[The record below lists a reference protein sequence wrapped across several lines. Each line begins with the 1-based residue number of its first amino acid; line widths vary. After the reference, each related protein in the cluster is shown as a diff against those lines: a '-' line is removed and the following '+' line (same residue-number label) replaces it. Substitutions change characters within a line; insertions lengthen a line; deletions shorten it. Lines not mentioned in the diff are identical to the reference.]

1 MKRTSR
7 IQTVISPLHRKKLDN
22 LTRRYGTMNEVI
34 ERGIEILEEMEVET
48 DIVESEEE
56 IRELRRKS
64 ELFDALYSF
73 SGFILVRSQTIDE
86 LLEVLLDNASLNE
99 FVKKQR
105 NWVLQDL
112 EIQKTMSK
120 LAQNYSK
127 NFASLVEIIQQI
139 SDTFRSF
146 YVLASSEPEKK
157 VVIHPN
163 FLHKFP
169 ELIAGQI
176 QGILEFLGFSIR
188 YRIVNDRILLEWQ
201 TDEAMEEEGEEGEST
216 PSPMKQELQE
226 LEEEV
231 LDVDSRIGMYKD
243 LRAKLEGFTEDS
255 AKSEKEIIKDI
266 INIASLLEIPRWEQG
281 LFTTGNRRFTYLPQ
295 EFLVEFFD
303 AINISNSEK
312 LNELLHEIG
321 KKFHDLQLPALEKS
335 KGNFVLEK
343 ELTNLKTIF
352 NDYFGFG
359 KTELSLKKEGALL
372 TIQNPILSGSSLL
385 ELITGFLANTGYH
398 TSIKRSVEE
407 GHYRNEFMITRTS
420 TTILIVDDEKRILQ
434 SLAKTL
440 EREEELT
447 YSITTAESGE
457 EALQKL
463 EKEGPFDLVLSDH
476 NMPGMK
482 GVELLEKV
490 RLYDPSII
498 RILITGYRELE
509 IARDAIN
516 KARIHYFIEKPPEAQ
531 ALRDIVKQEILKKR
545 NTDQ

>member
-1 MKRTSR
+1 
-7 IQTVISPLHRKKLDN
+7 
-22 LTRRYGTMNEVI
+22 MNEVI

-64 ELFDALYSF
+64 ELFDALSSF

-146 YVLASSEPEKK
+146 YVLASSEPERK

-176 QGILEFLGFSIR
+176 QGILDFLGFNIH

-201 TDEAMEEEGEEGEST
+201 TEESSSDEDSEEEESE
-216 PSPMKQELQE
+216 MKRDLKE

-243 LRAKLEGFTEDS
+243 LRAKLEGFTEDT

-303 AINISNSEK
+303 AINISNTEK
-312 LNELLHEIG
+312 LSDLLREVG
-321 KKFHDLQLPALEKS
+321 KKLHDINLPALEK
-335 KGNFVLEK
+335 KQENFVLDHA
-343 ELTNLKTIF
+343 LNNLKTIF

-359 KTELSLKKEGALL
+359 KTELSLKRDGALL
-372 TIQNPILSGSSLL
+372 TIQNPLLSGNSLL
-385 ELITGFLANTGYH
+385 EIISGYLGNSGYK
-398 TSIKRSVEE
+398 TTLKRSVEE
-407 GHYRNEFMITRTS
+407 GHYRDEYIVNRTA
-420 TTILIVDDEKRILQ
+420 TAILIVDDEKRILQ

-440 EREEELT
+440 EREEELS

-457 EALQKL
+457 EALDKL
-463 EKEGPFDLVLSDH
+463 ENEGPFDLVLSDH

-498 RILITGYRELE
+498 RILITGYSELE
-509 IARDAIN
+509 IAKDAIN
-516 KARIHYFIEKPPEAQ
+516 KARIHFFIEKPPEAQ
-531 ALRDIVKQEILKKR
+531 VLRDIVKQEILKKR
-545 NTDQ
+545 NPDQ

>member
-1 MKRTSR
+1 
-7 IQTVISPLHRKKLDN
+7 
-22 LTRRYGTMNEVI
+22 MNEVI

-64 ELFDALYSF
+64 ELFDALSSF

-176 QGILEFLGFSIR
+176 QGILDFLGFNIH

-201 TDEAMEEEGEEGEST
+201 TDEKEVSEEDEESGV
-216 PSPMKQELQE
+216 KQDLKE

-255 AKSEKEIIKDI
+255 SKSEKEIIKDI
-266 INIASLLEIPRWEQG
+266 INVASLLEIPRWEQG

-295 EFLVEFFD
+295 EFLVDFFD
-303 AINISNSEK
+303 AVNISNSEK
-312 LNELLHEIG
+312 LSELLKDLG
-321 KKFHDLQLPALEKS
+321 KKLHDVQLPALQKGT
-335 KGNFVLEK
+335 GNFNLER
-343 ELTNLKTIF
+343 ELNNLKTIF

-359 KTELSLKKEGALL
+359 KTELSLKKEGALITL
-372 TIQNPILSGSSLL
+372 QNPLLSGNSLL
-385 ELITGFLANTGYH
+385 EMMNGYLQNNGYK
-398 TSIKRSVEE
+398 IELKRSVEE
-407 GHYRNEFMITRTS
+407 GHYRNEYIIKRTS

-447 YSITTAESGE
+447 YSIVTAESGE
-457 EALQKL
+457 DALKKF
-463 EKEGPFDLVLSDH
+463 ENDGPFDLVLSDH

-490 RLYDPSII
+490 RLQDPSTI
-498 RILITGYRELE
+498 RILITGYSELD

-516 KARIHYFIEKPPEAQ
+516 KARIHFFIEKPPEAQ
-531 ALRDIVKQEILKKR
+531 ALRDIIKQEIMKKR
-545 NTDQ
+545 TTS

>member
-1 MKRTSR
+1 
-7 IQTVISPLHRKKLDN
+7 
-22 LTRRYGTMNEVI
+22 MNEVI

-64 ELFDALYSF
+64 ELFDALSSF

-146 YVLASSEPEKK
+146 YVLASSEPERK

-176 QGILEFLGFSIR
+176 QGILEFLGFKIR
-188 YRIVNDRILLEWQ
+188 YRIINDRILLEWQ
-201 TDEAMEEEGEEGEST
+201 TDEVESSSEEEDEET
-216 PSPMKQELQE
+216 PSVKQELKE
-226 LEEEV
+226 FEEEV

-266 INIASLLEIPRWEQG
+266 INIASILEIPRWEQG
-281 LFTTGNRRFTYLPQ
+281 LFTTGNRRFTYIPQ
-295 EFLVEFFD
+295 EFMVDFFD
-303 AINISNSEK
+303 SINISNSEK
-312 LNELLHEIG
+312 LGDLLREMG
-321 KKFHDLQLPALEKS
+321 KKLHDLQLPGLSKITENFSFEKA
-335 KGNFVLEK
+335 V
-343 ELTNLKTIF
+343 TNLKTIF

-359 KTELSLKKEGALL
+359 KSELSLKKDGALL
-372 TIQNPILSGSSLL
+372 TIQNPLLSGNSLL
-385 ELITGFLANTGYH
+385 EIINGYLLNSGYK
-398 TSIKRSVEE
+398 TTIKRSIEE
-407 GHYRNEFMITRTS
+407 GHYRNEYVINRVATS
-420 TTILIVDDEKRILQ
+420 ILIVDDEKRILQ

-440 EREEELT
+440 EREEELS
-447 YSITTAESGE
+447 YSIITAESGE
-457 EALQKL
+457 DALMKL

-490 RLYDPSII
+490 RLHDPSII
-498 RILITGYRELE
+498 RILITGYSELE
-509 IARDAIN
+509 IAKDAIN
-516 KARIHYFIEKPPEAQ
+516 KARIHFFIEKPPEAQ
-531 ALRDIVKQEILKKR
+531 VLRDIIKQEILKKR
-545 NTDQ
+545 SPNQ

>member
-64 ELFDALYSF
+64 ELFDALSSF

-176 QGILEFLGFSIR
+176 QGILDFLGFNIH

-201 TDEAMEEEGEEGEST
+201 TDEKEVSEEDEESGV
-216 PSPMKQELQE
+216 KQDLKE

-255 AKSEKEIIKDI
+255 SKSEKEIIKDI
-266 INIASLLEIPRWEQG
+266 INVASLLEIPRWEQG

-295 EFLVEFFD
+295 EFLVDFFD
-303 AINISNSEK
+303 AVNISNSEK
-312 LNELLHEIG
+312 LSELLKDLG
-321 KKFHDLQLPALEKS
+321 KKLHDVQLPALQKGT
-335 KGNFVLEK
+335 GNFNLER
-343 ELTNLKTIF
+343 ELNNLKTIF

-359 KTELSLKKEGALL
+359 KTELSLKKEGALITL
-372 TIQNPILSGSSLL
+372 QNPLLSGNSLL
-385 ELITGFLANTGYH
+385 EMMNGYLQNNGYK
-398 TSIKRSVEE
+398 IELKRSVEE
-407 GHYRNEFMITRTS
+407 GHYRNEYIIKRTS

-447 YSITTAESGE
+447 YSIVTAESGE
-457 EALQKL
+457 DALKKF
-463 EKEGPFDLVLSDH
+463 ENDGPFDLVLSDH

-490 RLYDPSII
+490 RLQDPSTI
-498 RILITGYRELE
+498 RILITGYSELD

-516 KARIHYFIEKPPEAQ
+516 KARIHFFIEKPPEAQ
-531 ALRDIVKQEILKKR
+531 ALRDIIKQEIMKKR
-545 NTDQ
+545 TTS

>member
-64 ELFDALYSF
+64 ELFDALSSF

-176 QGILEFLGFSIR
+176 QGILEFLGFNIH

-201 TDEAMEEEGEEGEST
+201 TEDSSSVEDSEDT
-216 PSPMKQELQE
+216 QDIKQDLKE

-243 LRAKLEGFTEDS
+243 LRAKLEGFTEDT
-255 AKSEKEIIKDI
+255 AKTEKEIIKDI

-281 LFTTGNRRFTYLPQ
+281 LFTTGNRRFSYLPQ

-312 LNELLHEIG
+312 LSELLREVG
-321 KKFHDLQLPALEKS
+321 KKLHDLSLPALEKS
-335 KGNFVLEK
+335 ESNFVLDNA
-343 ELTNLKTIF
+343 LTNLKTIF

-359 KTELSLKKEGALL
+359 KTELSLKKDGALM
-372 TIQNPILSGSSLL
+372 TIQNPLLSGNSLL
-385 ELITGFLANTGYH
+385 EIISGYLGNSGYKANL
-398 TSIKRSVEE
+398 KRSVEE
-407 GHYRNEFMITRTS
+407 GHYRNEYIITRTATS
-420 TTILIVDDEKRILQ
+420 ILIVDDEKRILQ

-440 EREEELT
+440 EREDELT
-447 YSITTAESGE
+447 YSIITAESGE
-457 EALQKL
+457 EALKKL
-463 EKEGPFDLVLSDH
+463 ENEGPFDLVLSDH

-482 GVELLEKV
+482 GVELLEKI

-498 RILITGYRELE
+498 RILITGYSELE

-516 KARIHYFIEKPPEAQ
+516 KARIHFFIEKPPEAQ
-531 ALRDIVKQEILKKR
+531 VLRDIIKQEILKKR
-545 NTDQ
+545 NPTQ